1 MDSVWPI
8 IVVVALALACPLCMV
23 VMAGIAWVVAR
34 TQARKAE
41 RPDANGSRA

>member
-8 IVVVALALACPLCMV
+8 VVVVVVALACPFCML

-41 RPDANGSRA
+41 RPGADGSTA